1 MLQVVM
7 VSSVADEPFRAFCF
21 SANFSAHLLER
32 WHQVGNISVAF
43 GEEKQKSSLGPIVSV
58 QRRDQRFSSS
68 ISFAISTQVILLL
81 SRTSVWTCS
90 PRFLGGWL
98 IQLSLGAVFFAAKA
112 VQVLARCNA
121 NIQAEC
127 PSSGF

>member
-1 MLQVVM
+1 M
-7 VSSVADEPFRAFCF
+7 E
-21 SANFSAHLLER
+21 
-32 WHQVGNISVAF
+32 NISVAF
-43 GEEKQKSSLGPIVSV
+43 DEEKQKSSLGPIVSV
-58 QRRDQRFSSS
+58 LVQRKDQRFSSS
-68 ISFAISTQVILLL
+68 ISFAISAQVILLL

-90 PRFLGGWL
+90 PGFLCGWL